1 METDRFSDCLNLGD
15 EMIKSLNLENFQGMP
30 VAHSIRFAPITLIFG
45 PNSSGKSSLIRS
57 LLLLKQSADFQ
68 NSAYQSL
75 EFQGSS
81 IDLASFENVINGHDL
96 DKTLTLGIAADVQNI
111 GLPPGRNLVRQIM
124 GQLFD
129 ILSEVEFIS
138 ESSDEGIETST
149 FVFSFRNGFSP
160 IEISVPE
167 AWQSH
172 EFSGG
177 LSILEDFFKLSSE
190 SVETLNAIYSSFI
203 FTQERPEV
211 FEDDDD
217 FAAFLKRDE
226 LPDQAD
232 WLEPLKSV
240 QFRGIFPIFPLRVVD
255 QDDQSYVLNRVA
267 PIWDALFRI
276 ARTSISRSL
285 DSMRHVPP
293 LRKIPERLLVV
304 DSTSPST
311 QSKALDKKVS
321 SWIERLTD
329 GRYSLQN
336 IEFKPTQVGFMGS
349 LRARLL
355 IEKKTNT
362 QVSFKDV
369 GVGLSQV
376 LPIVEV
382 LLDNTSRIH
391 AMNRVERTV
400 LIEQPELHLHP
411 KMQAE
416 LMELFIETVK
426 SENNK
431 VQVIAETHSES
442 MILRLQKRVREGTLD
457 PAQVSILYAETSDE
471 GFNTI
476 RELTLDKFG
485 EFIEDWPLSFSDVRV
500 KEIFE

>member
-1 METDRFSDCLNLGD
+1 
-15 EMIKSLNLENFQGMP
+15 MIKSLNLENFQGMP
-30 VAHSIRFAPITLIFG
+30 AAHNIRFAPITLVFG

-96 DKTLTLGIAADVQNI
+96 DKTLTVGISSDVHNT
-111 GLPPGRNLVRQIM
+111 GLPPGRNLMRQIM
-124 GQLFD
+124 AQLFD
-129 ILSEVEFIS
+129 ILEKVDFIS
-138 ESSDEGIETST
+138 KSTDEGLESST
-149 FVFSFRNGFSP
+149 FVFHFRNEFAP
-160 IEISVPE
+160 IEIEVPE
-167 AWQSH
+167 PWQDNSP
-172 EFSGG
+172 SVG
-177 LSILEDFFKLSSE
+177 LRIPQDFFKLSEGSL
-190 SVETLNAIYSSFI
+190 ETLNGIYKSFI
-203 FTQERPEV
+203 FSAERPEFFV
-211 FEDDDD
+211 DDDE
-217 FAAFLKRDE
+217 FADFLKRDE
-226 LPDQAD
+226 LPEYDD
-232 WLEPLKSV
+232 WISQLKSV
-240 QFRGIFPIFPLRVVD
+240 QFRGIFPVFPVRVAD

-276 ARTSISRSL
+276 ARVSISRSL
-285 DSMRHVPP
+285 DTVRHVPP
-293 LRKIPERLLVV
+293 LRDIPERLLVV
-304 DSTSPST
+304 DASSPST

-321 SWIERLTD
+321 AWIERLTD

-376 LPIVEV
+376 LPIIEV

-391 AMNRVERTV
+391 AMNRIERTV

-416 LMELFIETVK
+416 LMELFIETVT

-431 VQVIAETHSES
+431 VQIIAETHSES
-442 MILRLQKRVREGTLD
+442 MILRLQKRIREGSLD
-457 PAQVSILYAETSDE
+457 PSRVSILYAETSEE

>member
-1 METDRFSDCLNLGD
+1 
-15 EMIKSLNLENFQGMP
+15 MIKSLNLENFQGMP
-30 VAHSIRFAPITLIFG
+30 AAHNIRFAPITLIFG

-57 LLLLKQSADFQ
+57 LLLLKQSADFE

-96 DKTLTLGIAADVQNI
+96 EKILTVGISSDVHNT
-111 GLPPGRNLVRQIM
+111 GLPPGRNLIRQIM

-129 ILSEVEFIS
+129 ILDRVEFITKS
-138 ESSDEGIETST
+138 TDEGLESST
-149 FVFSFRNGFSP
+149 FVFHFRNEFSP
-160 IEISVPE
+160 LEINVPE
-167 AWQSH
+167 AWQDNGPS
-172 EFSGG
+172 SG
-177 LSILEDFFKLSSE
+177 LKIPQEFFKLSSD
-190 SVETLNAIYSSFI
+190 SLETLNGIYKSFT
-203 FTQERPEV
+203 FSAERPEYFV
-211 FEDDDD
+211 DDDE
-217 FAAFLKRDE
+217 FAEFLSRHE
-226 LPDQAD
+226 LPESDD
-232 WLEPLKSV
+232 WISQLKSV
-240 QFRGIFPIFPLRVVD
+240 QFRGIFPIFPLRVAD
-255 QDDQSYVLNRVA
+255 QDDQSYLLNRVA
-267 PIWDALFRI
+267 PIWEALFRV
-276 ARTSISRSL
+276 ARISISRSL
-285 DSMRHVPP
+285 DTVRHVPP
-293 LRKIPERLLVV
+293 LREIPERLLVV
-304 DSTSPST
+304 DSSSPST

-321 SWIERLTD
+321 AWIERLTD

-382 LLDNTSRIH
+382 LLDNISRMH
-391 AMNRVERTV
+391 APNRVDRTV

-416 LMELFIETVK
+416 LMELFIETVT

-442 MILRLQKRVREGTLD
+442 MILRLQKRIREGSLD
-457 PAQVSILYAETSDE
+457 PSRVSILYAETSDE

-476 RELTLDKFG
+476 RELNLDSSG
-485 EFIEDWPLSFSDVRV
+485 EFTEDWPLSFSDVRV